1 MSQLRLAPLPET
13 CRVDE
18 AVHVR
23 VEGLAHGTPVVLSLA
38 SAGAAGTVMLAQA
51 TFDGREGNVDLA
63 RDAPL
68 SGSYAGVDPMG
79 LFWSR
84 APHPAADVPPPVGVA
99 VDPMTVTLTV
109 EAGGQVL
116 SHAIRRHFRAP
127 DVVAT
132 DVAEDGLV
140 GRLFTPPGG
149 AQGRALLVVGGSNGG
164 LSWSQEV
171 AALLAAHG
179 HTALALAYF
188 GLPTLPATLDRV
200 PLEYFERAL
209 AWLAARPGVDGQ
221 RIGVCGVSRGGELAL
236 LLGATFPSIRAVVA
250 YVPSG
255 LLWAAYPFNFHSAW
269 TWRGRELP
277 AAQVSVE
284 EWDALAASGRMQR
297 EPHVVYEVVLAN
309 EALVRQTSIPVEK
322 IAGPVLM
329 VSGGADGL
337 WPAKALAQVA
347 ERRLR
352 EHRFPHRFEHLVY
365 PEAGHAIGFP
375 NVTTTMTRFK
385 HPVSGEPIDLGGT
398 PAATAQASRD
408 AWQRML
414 AFLAESLQPCM
425 PP

>member
-1 MSQLRLAPLPET
+1 MTQLRLAPLPET

-18 AVHVR
+18 SVHMR
-23 VEGLAHGTPVVLSLA
+23 VEGLVPSMPVVLSLA
-38 SAGAAGTVMLAQA
+38 SAGAPGTLMPAQA
-51 TFDGREGNVDLA
+51 RFVAAEWDLDLS

-84 APHPAADVPPPVGVA
+84 APHLAADVAPQVRVA
-99 VDPMTVTLTV
+99 ADPLTVTLTI
-109 EAGGQVL
+109 ETDGHVL
-116 SHAIRRHFRAP
+116 WHAIRRHFQAP

-149 AQGRALLVVGGSNGG
+149 ARGRAVLVVGGSSGG
-164 LSWSQEV
+164 LSWSREV
-171 AALLAAHG
+171 AALLAAQG

-200 PLEYFERAL
+200 PLEYFDRAL
-209 AWLAARPGVDGQ
+209 AWLAARPGVNGQ

-236 LLGATFPSIRAVVA
+236 LLGAIFPTVRAVVA

-255 LLWAAYPFNFHSAW
+255 LLWGAYPFNFHAAW

-277 AAQVSVE
+277 AAQVTVA
-284 EWDALAASGRMQR
+284 EWEALAASGRMQR
-297 EPHVVYEVVLAN
+297 EPHVVYQVVLAN
-309 EALVRQTSIPVEK
+309 EAMVRDTAIPVEK

-329 VSGGADGL
+329 ISGGADGL
-337 WPAKALAQVA
+337 WPATALTEVA

-352 EHRFPHRFEHLVY
+352 EHCFPHRFEHIVY
-365 PEAGHAIGFP
+365 PEAGHAIGLP
-375 NVTTTMTRFK
+375 NVTTTMSRFK
-385 HPVSGEPIDLGGT
+385 HPVSGEQVDLGGT
-398 PAATAQASRD
+398 PAADARASRD
-408 AWQRML
+408 AWPRML
-414 AFLAESLQPCM
+414 SFLAESL
-425 PP
+425 